1 MTMNDFDSPKP
12 KRRWYQFSL
21 RTLMLL
27 VLAVGMVFGW
37 IGIRM
42 RRAHTNRESVA
53 EVRKTLAEIQ
63 AMDGASPFVSKRGIT
78 LLSEK
83 RRSATWLDPHFPFD
97 PVRFGMQFA
106 PSP

>member
-1 MTMNDFDSPKP
+1 MNDSAPPNP
-12 KRRWYQFSL
+12 KRRWCQFSL

-27 VLAVGMVFGW
+27 VLAGGMVFGW